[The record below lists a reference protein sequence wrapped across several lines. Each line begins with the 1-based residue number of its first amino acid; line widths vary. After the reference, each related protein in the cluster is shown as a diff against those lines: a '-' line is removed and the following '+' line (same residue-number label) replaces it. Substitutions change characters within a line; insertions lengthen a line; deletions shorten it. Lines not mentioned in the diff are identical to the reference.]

1 MARYYGYSP
10 KGTVNSAVDS
20 FESRTQIQGPGG
32 MLLGTV
38 YVDISDEEWAVA
50 IAYGRAHHPGIR
62 GPEPVYEVR
71 YTYRP
76 EGEGA
81 IKRLDTRKGTPST
94 VTVGPLPSVD
104 EFVVLALDYEKKQIG
119 GTGL

>member
-1 MARYYGYSP
+1 M
-10 KGTVNSAVDS
+10 
-20 FESRTQIQGPGG
+20 
-32 MLLGTV
+32 LGTV

-50 IAYGRAHHPGIR
+50 IAYGRVHHPGIR

-76 EGEGA
+76 GGEGA

-104 EFVVLALDYEKKQIG
+104 EFVVMTLDYEKKQIG

>member
-10 KGTVNSAVDS
+10 KGTVKSAVES
-20 FESRTQIQGPGG
+20 FESGTQIQSPGG
-32 MLLGTV
+32 ILLGTV
-38 YVDISDEEWAVA
+38 YVDINDEEWAVG
-50 IAYGRAHHPGIR
+50 IAYGRAHHPGLR

-76 EGEGA
+76 DKAGEV
-81 IKRLDTRKGTPST
+81 KRLDTRKETPSIVAT
-94 VTVGPLPSVD
+94 DTILSAD
-104 EFVVLALDYEKKQIG
+104 EFVSWVLGDEKKRIG